1 MSKVCAF
8 IFARGGSKGL
18 PQKNIL
24 PIGGL
29 PMLVHGVRIAQ
40 QLDNVAGV
48 YVSTDC
54 GEIAA
59 IAREAGAKVIIR
71 PAELAGDS
79 APEWL
84 AWQHAI
90 QFVQECYGNFEYF
103 LSLPPTAPLR
113 KLEDAENCLAAL
125 RSDIDIVITMTPARR
140 SPWFN
145 MVSKDKTGMVSPVI
159 NKDVIYRRQDS
170 PHCFDM
176 ATVAY
181 ASRPEFI
188 LSADKIWD
196 GRVAGVEVPIE
207 RAIDID
213 TPFDFALA
221 KFVMEQ
227 LKSGSQLIP

>member
-29 PMLVHGVRIAQ
+29 PMLVHGIQIAQ
-40 QLDNVAGV
+40 QLDNIVGV
-48 YVSTDC
+48 FVSTDC
-54 GEIAA
+54 SEIAA
-59 IAREAGAKVIIR
+59 IAQEAGAEVIIR

-79 APEWL
+79 SPEWL

-90 QFVQECYGNFEYF
+90 QVVRERCGTFDCF

-113 KLEDAENCLAAL
+113 NLEDVRNCLAAFQA
-125 RSDIDIVITMTPARR
+125 DVDVVITMTPARR

-145 MVSKDKTGMVSPVI
+145 MVSKDKSGTVNLLN
-159 NKDVIYRRQDS
+159 NKNSVYRRQDS
-170 PHCFDM
+170 PICFDM

-181 ASRPEFI
+181 VAKPEFI
-188 LSADKIWD
+188 LSAQTIWD
-196 GRVAGVEVPIE
+196 GKVVGVEVPVE
-207 RAIDID
+207 RSLDID

-221 KFVMEQ
+221 KFAMEQ
-227 LKSGSQLIP
+227 LKSNASSTL

>member
-1 MSKVCAF
+1 
-8 IFARGGSKGL
+8 
-18 PQKNIL
+18 
-24 PIGGL
+24 
-29 PMLVHGVRIAQ
+29 MLVHGIRLAQ
-40 QLDNVAGV
+40 QLDNVERI

-59 IAREAGAKVIIR
+59 IGQDAGAEVIIR
-71 PAELAGDS
+71 PAELAGDT

-90 QFVQECYGNFEYF
+90 QTVQERHGDFEYF

-113 KLEDAENCLAAL
+113 KLEDVKSCLAAL
-125 RSDIDIVITMTPARR
+125 QPGIDIAITITPARR

-145 MVSKDKTGMVSPVI
+145 MVSKDKTGLVNLIV
-159 NKDVIYRRQDS
+159 KEDAVYRRQDS
-170 PHCFDM
+170 PDCFDM

-181 ASRPEFI
+181 AAKAEFI
-188 LSADKIWD
+188 LSAEKIWD

-207 RAIDID
+207 RALDID

-221 KFVMEQ
+221 QFVMEQ
-227 LKSGSQLIP
+227 WEPADQLRF

>member
-1 MSKVCAF
+1 LSKACAF

-18 PQKNIL
+18 PKKNIL

-29 PMLVHGVRIAQ
+29 PMLVHGIRIAQ
-40 QLDNVAGV
+40 QLDNVKEI

-54 GEIAA
+54 DEISA
-59 IAREAGAKVIIR
+59 IGHDAGAKVIIR
-71 PAELAGDS
+71 PAELASDT

-90 QFVQECYGNFEYF
+90 HHVQEHHGHFEYF

-113 KLEDAENCLAAL
+113 KLEDVENCLAAL
-125 RSDIDIVITMTPARR
+125 QPDVDIAITMTLARR

-145 MVSKDKTGMVSPVI
+145 MVTKDATGLVGLIAGKNSV
-159 NKDVIYRRQDS
+159 YRRQDS
-170 PHCFDM
+170 PECFDM

-181 ASRPEFI
+181 AAKVEFI
-188 LSADKIWD
+188 LGAEKIWD
-196 GRVAGVEVPIE
+196 GRVVGVEVPIE
-207 RAIDID
+207 RALDID

-221 KFVMEQ
+221 QFLMEQ
-227 LKSGSQLIP
+227 WAPRNQLKL